1 MGFIKNLFNNNES
14 TVIGLCDL
22 KRRQPENIIY
32 ETKSYVL
39 NQLFMETPENNILL
53 QRVI

>member
-14 TVIGLCDL
+14 TVIGLWDL

-53 QRVI
+53 RRVI